1 MESEPTKPVKI
12 RKRVTDVEAVLSKPR
27 SPPPVADRYR
37 YPDLD
42 YENYQL
48 SWHFMEPK
56 WAEDLG
62 VHYSLKH
69 APFFHHG
76 NELRAFEVG
85 RWQPSPN
92 IWARAAIVGLLLS
105 FDELDKYWAEDVRP
119 DELPE
124 ILKATIVGI
133 AGSVSDQSF
142 DIFVLDCVNSLRSA
156 VGSLPALRMTSN
168 AFRQFGRLSFLNS
181 FLNDCWETCQA
192 GNTFD
197 RLPILGNIAV
207 HGPTLAYR
215 SSPIEGWNFSL
226 SDWHYQQGLITFRY
240 VATLLIFGLREDA
253 VEEWRAGLSD
263 IVVRDAH
270 RGLIEEAFNL
280 PNPTC
285 EDFRVGPAVEANPN

>member
-1 MESEPTKPVKI
+1 MESEAVNLVKV
-12 RKRVTDVEAVLSKPR
+12 RKRVTDIEAILSKPR
-27 SPPPVADRYR
+27 SLPPVADRYR
-37 YPDLD
+37 YPYLD

-48 SWHFMEPK
+48 SWNFMEPN

-69 APFFHHG
+69 LPLFHHG
-76 NELRAFEVG
+76 NELEAFEIG

-105 FDELDKYWAEDVRP
+105 FDELDKYWAEDASA
-119 DELPE
+119 DELRE
-124 ILKATIVGI
+124 ILKDTIVGV
-133 AGSVSDQSF
+133 AGGVSDQPF
-142 DIFVLDCVNSLRSA
+142 DIFILDCINSLRSG
-156 VGSLPALRMTSN
+156 VGALPALRMTTN
-168 AFRQFGRLSFLNS
+168 AFGQFARLSFLNS

-207 HGPTLAYR
+207 HGPTLAHR

-226 SDWHYQQGLITFRY
+226 SDWHHQQGLITFRY
-240 VATLLIFGLREDA
+240 VATLLILGLREDA
-253 VEEWRAGLSD
+253 VQEWRAGLSG

-270 RGLIEEAFNL
+270 RALIEGAFDL

-285 EDFRVGPAVEANPN
+285 EDFRVGPAVDANPD